1 MPTPSQSKFM
11 RELGFH
17 IRASYPFILT
27 VTDEHDRFHEEV
39 EALCSSYLNKETK
52 LDHKFTV
59 MRWTCTDHWTTKGG
73 KSVPNTSG
81 SDDPPN
87 PATDFQ
93 MIKGFEPF
101 TICIMENFHFYMTRE
116 HPDLIQMVRDLSRHC
131 QQRNKTVIFANCVM
145 DFPRELEAYITVLN
159 HDLPMADDI
168 DKTVDAMVDSVK
180 EKNLDVKMNDERRYV
195 VRESLKGMRLSDIEN
210 ALAYSIVTTK
220 GFDPQ
225 VLLAEKCKAIKKSGL
240 LEYIQSGETFNLI
253 GGLENLK
260 KWLSIWQVT
269 FTDKAKKF
277 NLPPPRGV
285 LLLGVPGCGKTLVAQ
300 ATANFFNLPL
310 IRFDLANV
318 FSKYVGESEQNMR
331 SALKIVDAVAPC
343 VLHIDEIEK
352 GMAGASSANS
362 TDGGTSP
369 RTFGEFLKWQN
380 DHKTPVFVVATS
392 NNLESIP
399 VEYLRKG
406 RFDEIFFVDIPNV
419 VERGDIVKKQ
429 LERQKLEGPKYDV
442 PKLVDASSQFTGAE
456 IASAISIAK
465 IVAANR
471 NEHPSTEDILRSM
484 KDIIPEAKKNADR
497 INSIRQRASQL
508 AVPATLDEKPAPS
521 EVQTKDGK
529 WRNVVT

>member
-1 MPTPSQSKFM
+1 MPPPQSKFM
-11 RELGFH
+11 RDIGFH
-17 IRASYPFILT
+17 IRASYPFILVT
-27 VTDEHDRFHEEV
+27 TDEHDRFMDEV
-39 EALCSSYLNKETK
+39 ESLCATYLNKETK

-59 MRWTCTDHWTTKGG
+59 MRWTCTDRWTIKGG
-73 KSVPNTSG
+73 KKIPISGEDEPTPN
-81 SDDPPN
+81 
-87 PATDFQ
+87 ADFRKI
-93 MIKGFEPF
+93 MEFEPF
-101 TICIMENFHFYMTRE
+101 TICILENFHFYMNRE
-116 HPDLIQMVRDLSRHC
+116 NPELIQMIRDMSRHC

-145 DFPRELEAYITVLN
+145 DFPRELEAYITVIS
-159 HDLPMADDI
+159 HDLPSSDDI

-180 EKNLDVKMNDERRYV
+180 EKSLDVKMNEERRYV

-240 LEYIQSGETFNLI
+240 LEYMQSGESFDQI
-253 GGLENLK
+253 GGLERLK
-260 KWLSIWQVT
+260 KWLELRKIT

-300 ATANFFNLPL
+300 ATATFFNLPL

-331 SALKIVDAVAPC
+331 QALKIVDAVAPC

-352 GMAGASSANS
+352 GMSGAQSTNS

-392 NNLESIP
+392 NNLDSIP
-399 VEYLRKG
+399 VEFTRKG
-406 RFDEIFFVDIPNV
+406 RFDEIFFVDIPNLA
-419 VERGDIVKKQ
+419 ERGDIIRKQ
-429 LERQKLEGPKYDV
+429 IERQKLDLSKYDL
-442 PKLVDASSQFTGAE
+442 PALVEASNQFTGAE
-456 IASAISIAK
+456 IAAGISAAK

-471 NEHPSTEDILRSM
+471 NEHPTTDDVVKNFKEIM
-484 KDIIPEAKKNADR
+484 PEAKKNQER
-497 INSIRQRASQL
+497 INHIRSRAAQI
-508 AVPATLDEKPAPS
+508 AIQATLEEKPAPT
-521 EVQTKDGK
+521 ELQTKDGK